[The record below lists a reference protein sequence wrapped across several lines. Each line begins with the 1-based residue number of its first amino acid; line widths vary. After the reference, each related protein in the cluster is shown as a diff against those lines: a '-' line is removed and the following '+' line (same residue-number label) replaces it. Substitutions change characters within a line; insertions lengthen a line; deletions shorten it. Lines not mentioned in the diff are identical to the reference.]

1 MVVEIFNKL
10 KNTLTGGIVMNAE
23 DTDPHEAAYYFEKN
37 GIIQEHSISVQNQ
50 ITDNYIENNTA
61 IQDHIAQSPITVSL
75 SGLVG
80 ELVYKPPTQALDFLY
95 KGAND
100 LIDRK
105 YTNER
110 VSTDK
115 LLAIPQL
122 LPPVDNVTQMA
133 KNAVQYVEVS
143 VDRYIKIAQNFVS
156 ETEKI
161 TQLERV
167 YAKFLAFRANNTEL
181 RVITP
186 FKEFDNMY
194 IQSITF
200 RQGNE
205 KFTGDIQLTLK
216 QIQKATTQ
224 TTKPNESVMAKYNA
238 MQRTEEANHG
248 KAQGVTIDNN
258 TLLAKFTNLPDNIGV
273 KRN

>member
-1 MVVEIFNKL
+1 MSTQTISK
-10 KNTLTGGIVMNAE
+10 LTGHIVKKAE
-23 DTDPHEAAYYFEKN
+23 DTDPFEAAYYFEKN
-37 GIIQEHSISVQNQ
+37 GILQEHSISVQNQ

-61 IQDHIAQSPITVSL
+61 IQDHIAQNPIMVSL

-80 ELVYKPPTQALDFLY
+80 ELVYKPPTQILNFLY

-133 KNAVQYVEVS
+133 KNAVQYVEAS
-143 VDRYIKIAQNFVS
+143 VDRYIKVAQNFIS
-156 ETEKI
+156 ETDKI
-161 TQLERV
+161 TQLEKI

-205 KFTGDIQLTLK
+205 NFIGDIQLTLK
-216 QIQKATTQ
+216 QTQKATTQ
-224 TTKPNESVMAKYNA
+224 TTKPNDKVMAIYNA
-238 MQRTEEANHG
+238 CQRTEEANHG
-248 KAQGVTIDNN
+248 KAQGKSLGAAIYDGNDIPFSHW
-258 TLLAKFTNLPDNIGV
+258 KPHQ
-273 KRN
+273 

>member
-1 MVVEIFNKL
+1 
-10 KNTLTGGIVMNAE
+10 MNAE

-133 KNAVQYVEVS
+133 KNAVQYVEAS
-143 VDRYIKIAQNFVS
+143 VDRYLKIAQNFVS

-216 QIQKATTQ
+216 QIKKATTQ
-224 TTKPNESVMAKYNA
+224 TTEPNKKVMEIYNA
-238 MQRTEEANHG
+238 CQRTEEANHG
-248 KAQGVTIDNN
+248 KAQGVEVDNR
-258 TLLAKFTNLPDNIGV
+258 TLLKKILLGDEKYRGNS
-273 KRN
+273 